1 MNLMKLSLSY
11 LRRRLL
17 NTLLNVLL
25 LSLGIAT
32 VVLLLLFTYQLEDNL
47 YKNAEGIDV
56 VVGAKGSPIQ
66 LILSSI
72 YHIDSPT
79 GNINLG
85 EAKQVMRH
93 PMVAE
98 TVPLALGDNYRGY
111 RIVGTTTQYLEKYA
125 AELHEGEIWDCE
137 FEIVLGADVAD
148 NENLNIGDTIYSS
161 HGFTA
166 SGHTHD
172 DHALIVTGI
181 LQPTGTVIDGLI
193 LTGVETM
200 WGIHEHED
208 EHDDEHGHHHDHDD
222 DHHHNH
228 EHNHDDEHHHNH
240 GNDHSDEHH
249 HHDSHDSVSESEH
262 EGHHEHHHARGRD
275 ITDTSFLSDRY
286 NEEQITSMLIR
297 YSNPLAAA
305 QFPRFVN
312 ENTSMQAAA
321 PAFEI
326 TRLLNLLGV
335 GIDTIRLF
343 AFVLIFASVLGIF
356 IALLNSMKERKYDL
370 AIMRTLGGSR
380 FSLFS
385 LVIIEG
391 LLISLAGGILGILLG
406 HAAIEV
412 AGRFFSEAQQF
423 EVTGFVFI
431 TEEWAVLVLALI
443 VGIIASIIPAFMA
456 YKTDIAQTLAK
467 T

>member
-25 LSLGIAT
+25 LSMGIAT
-32 VVLLLLFTYQLEDNL
+32 VVLLLLFSYQLEDNL

-85 EAKQVMRH
+85 EAKQLMRH

-98 TVPLALGDNYRGY
+98 SVPLALGDNYRGF
-111 RIVGTTTQYLEKYA
+111 RIVGTTTQYHEKYA
-125 AELHEGEIWDCE
+125 AKLLEGVLWDYE
-137 FEIVLGADVAD
+137 FEIVVGADVA
-148 NENLNIGDTIYSS
+148 NTENLNIGDAIYSS

-172 DHALIVTGI
+172 DRALIVTGI
-181 LQPTGTVIDGLI
+181 LQPTSTVIDGLI

-200 WGIHEHED
+200 WGIHEHHEHED
-208 EHDDEHGHHHDHDD
+208 EHDHEHQQDN
-222 DHHHNH
+222 HHHNH
-228 EHNHDDEHHHNH
+228 SYEHVDEHHHNH
-240 GNDHSDEHH
+240 GHVYEYQHGNNYHHS
-249 HHDSHDSVSESEH
+249 
-262 EGHHEHHHARGRD
+262 RGRN
-275 ITDTSFLSDRY
+275 ITDTSFLNDHY
-286 NEEQITSMLIR
+286 NDEQITSMLIR

-335 GIDTIRLF
+335 GIDAIRIF

-380 FSLFS
+380 FTLFS
-385 LVIIEG
+385 LVIVEG
-391 LLISLAGGILGILLG
+391 VLISLAGGILGILFG
-406 HAAIEV
+406 HAAIEIV
-412 AGRFFSEAQQF
+412 GRFFSEAQQF

-431 TEEWAVLVLALI
+431 TAEWAVLALALI

-467 T
+467 A